1 MTRAADGRWSRR
13 RLSPALTWGAGRS
26 IAVVAVL
33 LAAGAASSLG
43 CWRASP
49 VIVDFAPPAREYK
62 SSEYHDVYELWTRHG
77 KVVHEVDNALEI
89 WATYKSQEFREAFVA
104 HYAHAYNMT
113 DDASEGIRR
122 AEREAGVAAYEFI
135 VTTQSSNYKW
145 NDLEKKSSP
154 WRVLLLDGAGHELM
168 ADQITVQRFPDLFE
182 REFYP
187 AKTPF
192 SKTYLIRFLRG
203 GAHEDGFTG
212 ERSGEITLRF
222 AGPFGRGDLRWSTRP

>member
-1 MTRAADGRWSRR
+1 MAF
-13 RLSPALTWGAGRS
+13 AL
-26 IAVVAVL
+26 L
-33 LAAGAASSLG
+33 LGVAGAAISSG

-62 SSEYHDVYELWTRHG
+62 SSEYQEVYERWTRHG
-77 KVVHEVDNALEI
+77 KVVHEVDAALEI
-89 WATYKSQEFREAFVA
+89 WATYKSPEFREAFVA
-104 HYAHAYNMT
+104 HYAAAYNMT
-113 DDASEGIRR
+113 DDAREAIRR
-122 AEREAGVAAYEFI
+122 AEREAGAAAYEFV
-135 VTTQSSNYKW
+135 VTAQSSNYKW

-203 GAHEDGFTG
+203 AAHEDGFTG
-212 ERSGEITLRF
+212 ERSGEIILRF
-222 AGPFGRGDLRWSTRP
+222 AGPFGRGDLRWSVRP